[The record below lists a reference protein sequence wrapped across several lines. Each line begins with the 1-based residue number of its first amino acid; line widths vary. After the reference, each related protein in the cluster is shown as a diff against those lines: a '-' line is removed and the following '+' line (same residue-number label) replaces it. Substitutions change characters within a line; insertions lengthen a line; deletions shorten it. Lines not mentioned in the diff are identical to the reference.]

1 MCGKTKNLKFNL
13 FLFFNLRPL
22 GENTDKIYRTKI
34 LGCVKMRTI
43 GQKRIIFVRKLTELI
58 IANNP
63 YKGYNSISTLVIK
76 AVPDKYFHIWEGAYS
91 QIENIIMDVW
101 IKNHVYK

>member
-1 MCGKTKNLKFNL
+1 
-13 FLFFNLRPL
+13 
-22 GENTDKIYRTKI
+22 
-34 LGCVKMRTI
+34 MRTI

-63 YKGYNSISTLVIK
+63 YKGYDSIRALVIK
-76 AVPDKYFHIWEGAYS
+76 AIPDKYFNIWEGAYN

-101 IKNHVYK
+101 INHVYK